1 LHLFLVPSGMI
12 RKIYT
17 PLTILIAFSTITFFA
32 CTGSDKGTNAT
43 DSTYQGQTIIDQPD
57 TVLFWTIDDYN
68 KTKSQ
73 VYKDSLDITD
83 PQTVVNGI
91 NFIYPD
97 IHLKY
102 LKMSND
108 TIYAVI
114 DSAYA
119 FTNDMGSSGASE
131 YLSTVVINLT
141 TLKNVNFVNLNFPEG
156 NHASPGVFAKSD
168 FENYKEKEE

>member
-1 LHLFLVPSGMI
+1 MI

-17 PLTILIAFSTITFFA
+17 PLTILIAFSTITYFA
-32 CTGSDKGTNAT
+32 CTGSDKGSNVAA
-43 DSTYQGQTIIDQPD
+43 DSTSLEQTIIDQPD

-73 VYKDSLDITD
+73 VYKDSLEITD

-91 NFIYPD
+91 NSIYPD
-97 IHLKY
+97 IHLQY
-102 LKMSND
+102 LRMSND
-108 TIYAVI
+108 TVYAVI
-114 DSAYA
+114 DSAFA

-141 TLKNVNFVNLNFPEG
+141 TLKHVNFVNLDFPEG
-156 NHASPGVFAKSD
+156 NHASPGVFARTA
-168 FENYKEKEE
+168 FENYKVKEE